1 MTANSQLNTKR
12 VTIHNTFLKA
22 YLTLLLSFDTIEHAA
37 VRVKEWKTAKYQK
50 AHASQNE
57 KTHQYITLPTFDE
70 KRNPRSQAKVAQ
82 IHTLHK
88 DDPKQ
93 NSDLNIK
100 TTDREILEQYRVHL
114 GHRIEDLFIW
124 ALGKLAMTEI
134 TRTVRDNDSN
144 KMDIMQ

>member
-1 MTANSQLNTKR
+1 MENSKISESTRFSKR
-12 VTIHNTFLKA
+12 KNSSVYH
-22 YLTLLLSFDTIEHAA
+22 LTQI
-37 VRVKEWKTAKYQK
+37 RR
-50 AHASQNE
+50 
-57 KTHQYITLPTFDE
+57 

-82 IHTLHK
+82 IHTVHNVHK

-93 NSDLNIK
+93 NSDLNIM
-100 TTDREILEQYRVHL
+100 TTDREILEQYRVDL

-134 TRTVRDNDSN
+134 TRSVGDNDSN